1 MRNLNQGGKIDAIL
15 VEALEI
21 ERHIHNLERWLGK
34 SADQSGDNWA
44 VRETLTPF
52 QATSGI
58 GDWGA
63 WIKVVGIDD
72 TPIRADMTRFDFHKL
87 LIVDVGVLTPYI
99 IQFAKGESGDAGV
112 AAGTFT
118 EFMYLSSSA
127 NPSKAGGGPISMRTA
142 RGYAGIDKV
151 WARVKCATADTLDF
165 FLGVHEY
172 PI

>member
-1 MRNLNQGGKIDAIL
+1 MKNLNQGGKIDSIL

-21 ERHIHNLERWLGK
+21 ERHIHNLERWWGK
-34 SADQSGDNWA
+34 SADQSGNNWA
-44 VRETLTPF
+44 TRGTLTPF
-52 QATSGI
+52 QVTSGI

-63 WIKVVGIDD
+63 WIKVVGTDD
-72 TPIRADMTRFDFHKL
+72 TPIRAGMTRFDFHKFL
-87 LIVDVGVLTPYI
+87 VIDVDSLTPYI

-118 EFMYLSSSA
+118 EFMYVASTD

-151 WARVKCATADTLDF
+151 WCRIKNATADTLDF

-172 PI
+172 PV